1 MTSQLLHGSRAEVV
15 SELTQPPGI
24 AEANGSILAD
34 MTLHRGNP
42 LFPSSRKVPASIR
55 GPSAARYLVKKI
67 RRLADINLKLK
78 IFIDI
83 YRRDTEIKE
92 EQKNRYVTRSKW
104 EYRYFSYHSLYV
116 YQTKTN
122 NCSDIKKLWLLC

>member
-1 MTSQLLHGSRAEVV
+1 MEVFLLIWRFIEETHFFHHPEKYQQAFVDPV
-15 SELTQPPGI
+15 QPDI
-24 AEANGSILAD
+24 WL
-34 MTLHRGNP
+34 
-42 LFPSSRKVPASIR
+42 
-55 GPSAARYLVKKI
+55 KKI